1 MPSTRCQAMPLKIP
15 KLRNRLITKLLI
27 SVGAIL
33 LFSLSLWGY
42 FHVKYVEEKSMG
54 DLAVNLDRL
63 SNTIRLGLHYAM
75 MLNSREDIQ
84 QTIHNISR
92 QNDIESIRIYNK
104 AGEIK
109 YSNKPW
115 EVDRQTN
122 IKAEACHICHHS
134 EPAVAHLD
142 LKERVRFFRSPNEY
156 RLMGIISPVYNEP
169 GCATDCHIHPA
180 DKQVL
185 GALDLVVSLREVDR
199 EIANHKRTW
208 AIVGVVVFIAT
219 AVMITFLIC
228 RFITIPIHDLIRWA
242 HRVEAG
248 DTEADVAI
256 KQNDEMKE
264 LAQAIDQMR
273 RAISQKTAEL
283 NQQRDQYQNLFEM
296 VPCIISVQD
305 RDYRL
310 IGYNLEFADKFDPQ
324 PGGFCY
330 EVYKGRNTKCIV
342 CPVEKTF
349 ADGLSHYS
357 EESGVDSDGTVKHW
371 IVRTSPIRD
380 ADGRIVAAMEMNL
393 DISERKQL
401 EEKLEQSET
410 KYHAIFNNI
419 PNPVFV
425 LDPES
430 LEILDCNQ
438 SLSAVYG
445 YQREALL
452 GTSFLD
458 LFWEPGDEP
467 IAARLRSSTL
477 IERAKHHCK
486 DGRKC
491 YVTIRVSP
499 SEFGGTRVLLV
510 TIGDITKRL
519 ETEQQLIQASKM
531 ATLGEMATGV
541 AHELNQPLS
550 VIKTASNFFMRKI
563 RKKETIADDIL
574 FTMASEVDSH
584 VQRAAKIIN
593 HMRQFGRKSEEIDL
607 QRVRLNDILQQGFEI
622 FSQQLKVRGIE
633 VEWQIDPDLPEIM
646 GDAGRLEQVVIN
658 LLINARDAIEERWAS
673 APGEAAIR
681 RITIASFQENQRAVV
696 RICDSGAGI
705 PGANMDK
712 IFEPFFTT
720 KKVGQGTGLG
730 LSISYGIVKECDGNI
745 RAYSNTDGGAC
756 FVIDFPL
763 AETN

>member
-1 MPSTRCQAMPLKIP
+1 MPLKIP
-15 KLRNRLITKLLI
+15 KLRNRLIPKLLF

-54 DLAVNLDRL
+54 DLTCNLDRL

-75 MLNSREDIQ
+75 MLNSQEDIQ
-84 QTIHNISR
+84 QTIRNISR

-104 AGEIK
+104 TGEIK
-109 YSNKPW
+109 YSNKPR

-134 EPAVAHLD
+134 EPAVAYLD
-142 LKERVRFFRSPNEY
+142 LKDRVRFFQSPGGY

-169 GCATDCHIHPA
+169 GCATDCHVHPA
-180 DKQVL
+180 DKKVL
-185 GALDLVVSLREVDR
+185 GALDLVVSLKDVDR
-199 EIANHKRTW
+199 EIAGHKRIW
-208 AIVGVVVFIAT
+208 VIVGVVVFVAT
-219 AVMITFLIC
+219 AAMITFLIC
-228 RFITIPIHDLIRWA
+228 RFVTIPIHDLIRWA

-273 RAISQKTAEL
+273 CAIGQKTAEL

-310 IGYNLEFADKFDPQ
+310 IGYNREFADKFDPQ
-324 PGGFCY
+324 PGGYCF
-330 EVYKGRNTKCIV
+330 EIYKGRKTKCVV

-349 ADGLSHYS
+349 ADGLPHYS

-371 IVRTSPIRD
+371 IVRTSPIKD
-380 ADGRIVAAMEMNL
+380 AEGRIVAAMEMNL
-393 DISERKQL
+393 DISQRKHL
-401 EEKLEQSET
+401 EEKLEQSEN

-430 LEILDCNQ
+430 FEILDCNQ

-467 IAARLRSSTL
+467 IAARLKNSTV

-563 RKKETIADDIL
+563 RNKEPIADDIL

-593 HMRQFGRKSEEIDL
+593 HMRQFGRKSEELDL
-607 QRVRLNDILQQGFEI
+607 QRVQLNDILQQGFEI

-633 VEWQIDPDLPEIM
+633 VTWQIDPDLPEIM

-673 APGEAAIR
+673 ASGEAAEQ
-681 RITIASFQENQRAVV
+681 RITIASYQENQRAVV
-696 RICDSGAGI
+696 RICDSGTGI
-705 PGANMDK
+705 PGTNMDK

-730 LSISYGIVKECDGNI
+730 LSISYGIVKECGGNI
-745 RAYSNTDGGAC
+745 RAHSNVDGGAC
-756 FVIDFPL
+756 FVIDFPP
-763 AETN
+763 AEAD